1 MSIRLRWWLTLV
13 VVLAATAG
21 GVVIAVLGSRNLERL
36 ALVDA
41 RLQDV
46 GQFAGARASL
56 QRQSFELLP
65 RTLPGDNVLVQD
77 VRLQLLQADQLGDRL
92 PATVRTALG
101 ELDAALR
108 RPLVGRDALVTA
120 AILLERI
127 VQAEADAQ
135 EQIFADAR
143 SDIRRERT
151 LIYAGLVLITLLLV
165 AALWVAPRTASG
177 PLRLL
182 ARAWLRGVLDQRRTL
197 LRAERLALAG
207 EAAASLAH
215 EMRNP
220 LAGIVLGLQNLERD
234 VPDPLVSRVRPLV
247 TEIERV
253 NRSLNEH
260 LGALRAPVE
269 TPEPVDIQRTVS
281 ELAELLRYEAADRI
295 AIETDVPQ
303 GTVCRTQPDR
313 FRQVVLNLGLN
324 AIQAMEGEGGRL
336 RIRAS
341 SSGGSLDVEV
351 RDTGPGFP
359 PALLAATP
367 APFTTTRAQG
377 TGLGLRLVRR
387 TVTEMGGIVELSNP
401 AEGGARVL
409 VRIPCPTE
417 PSETA

>member
-13 VVLAATAG
+13 VVLVATAG
-21 GVVIAVLGSRNLERL
+21 GGVIAVLGSRNLERL

-41 RLQDV
+41 RLRDV
-46 GQFAGARASL
+46 GQFAGARARL

-65 RTLPGDNVLVQD
+65 RTLSGDAVLVQD

-92 PATVRTALG
+92 PPAVRTALG
-101 ELDAALR
+101 ELGAALQ
-108 RPLVGRDALVTA
+108 RPLVGREALVASA
-120 AILLERI
+120 ALLERI
-127 VQAEADAQ
+127 VQAEAEAQ

-234 VPDPLVSRVRPLV
+234 APDPLASRVRPLV

-269 TPEPVDIQRTVS
+269 SPEPVDIPRTVA

-341 SSGGSLDVEV
+341 AQEGTLELEV

-359 PALLAATP
+359 PALLEATP

-387 TVTEMGGIVELSNP
+387 TVTEMGGTVELSNP
-401 AEGGARVL
+401 PEGGARVL
-409 VRIPCPTE
+409 VRIPCP
-417 PSETA
+417 SEAA

>member
-21 GVVIAVLGSRNLERL
+21 GVVIALLGSRNLERL

-65 RTLPGDNVLVQD
+65 RTLPGENVLVQD
-77 VRLQLLQADQLGDRL
+77 VRLQLLQADRLGDRL
-92 PATVRTALG
+92 PPTVRTALG
-101 ELDAALR
+101 ELGAALQ
-108 RPLVGRDALVTA
+108 RPLVGREALVA
-120 AILLERI
+120 SAVLLERI
-127 VQAEADAQ
+127 VQAEAEAQ
-135 EQIFADAR
+135 EQIFSDAR

-151 LIYAGLVLITLLLV
+151 LIYGGLVLITFLLI

-234 VPDPLVSRVRPLV
+234 VPDPLASRVRPLV

-269 TPEPVDIQRTVS
+269 ALVPVDVGRAVG

-295 AIETDVPQ
+295 VIDAEAPP
-303 GTVCRTQPDR
+303 GTICRTQPDR

-324 AIQAMEGEGGRL
+324 AIQAMERDGGRL
-336 RIRAS
+336 RIGAAVS
-341 SSGGSLDVEV
+341 DGALELEV

-359 PALLAATP
+359 PALLEATP

-387 TVTEMGGIVELSNP
+387 TVTEMGGSVELSNP
-401 AEGGARVL
+401 QEGGAKVL
-409 VRIPCPTE
+409 IRIPCPREGT
-417 PSETA
+417 

>member
-1 MSIRLRWWLTLV
+1 MSIRVRWWLTLAV
-13 VVLAATAG
+13 VAVMAAG
-21 GVVIAVLGSRNLERL
+21 GAIIAFLGSRNLERL

-41 RLQDV
+41 RLREV

-56 QRQSFELLP
+56 QRQSFEFLP

-77 VRLQLLQADQLGDRL
+77 VRLQLLQANQLGDRL
-92 PATVRTALG
+92 PPTVRSTLG
-101 ELDAALR
+101 ELEAALQ
-108 RPLVGRDALVTA
+108 RPLVGRDALVA
-120 AILLERI
+120 SAVLLERI
-127 VQAEADAQ
+127 VQAEAEAQ
-135 EQIFADAR
+135 EQIFLDAR

-151 LIYAGLVLITLLLV
+151 LIYAGLVIITLLLV

-182 ARAWLRGVLDQRRTL
+182 ARAWLRGVLDQRRAL

-234 VPDPLVSRVRPLV
+234 APDPLASRVRPLV
-247 TEIERV
+247 AEIERV

-260 LGALRAPVE
+260 LGALRAPAE
-269 TPEPVDIQRTVS
+269 TPEPVDIGQAVA

-295 AIETDVPQ
+295 AIETDVPP

-336 RIRAS
+336 RIRAAARE
-341 SSGGSLDVEV
+341 GTLELEV

-359 PALLAATP
+359 PALLEAVP

-387 TVTEMGGIVELSNP
+387 TVTEMGGVVELSNP
-401 AEGGARVL
+401 PEGGARVSI
-409 VRIPCPTE
+409 RIPCSRE
-417 PSETA
+417 PGETP

>member
-120 AILLERI
+120 AVLLERI
-127 VQAEADAQ
+127 VQAEAEAQ

-151 LIYAGLVLITLLLV
+151 LIYGGLVLITFLLV
-165 AALWVAPRTASG
+165 AALWVAPRTATG

-234 VPDPLVSRVRPLV
+234 APDPLASRVRPLV
-247 TEIERV
+247 AEIERV

-269 TPEPVDIQRTVS
+269 MPEPVDIHRTVA

-295 AIETDVPQ
+295 AIEPDVPQ
-303 GTVCRTQPDR
+303 GTICRTQPDR

-341 SSGGSLDVEV
+341 TSGGSLELEV

-359 PALLAATP
+359 PALLEATP

-387 TVTEMGGIVELSNP
+387 TVTEMGGTVDLSNP
-401 AEGGARVL
+401 PEGGARVL
-409 VRIPCPTE
+409 VRIPCSRE
-417 PSETA
+417 PNETA

>member
-13 VVLAATAG
+13 VVLLATAG
-21 GVVIAVLGSRNLERL
+21 GAVIAVLGSRNLERL

-41 RLQDV
+41 RLRDV
-46 GQFAGARASL
+46 GQFAGARARL

-65 RTLPGDNVLVQD
+65 RTLSGDAVLVQD

-92 PATVRTALG
+92 PPAVRTALG
-101 ELDAALR
+101 ELGAALQ
-108 RPLVGRDALVTA
+108 RPLVGREALVASA
-120 AILLERI
+120 ALLERI
-127 VQAEADAQ
+127 VQAEAEAQ

-151 LIYAGLVLITLLLV
+151 LIYGGLVLITLLLV

-234 VPDPLVSRVRPLV
+234 APDPLASRVRPLV
-247 TEIERV
+247 AEIERV

-269 TPEPVDIQRTVS
+269 SPEPVDVHRTVA

-295 AIETDVPQ
+295 AIETEVPQ
-303 GTVCRTQPDR
+303 GTVCRIQPDR

-336 RIRAS
+336 RIRAAANE
-341 SSGGSLDVEV
+341 GTLELEV

-359 PALLAATP
+359 PALLEATP

-387 TVTEMGGIVELSNP
+387 TVTEMGGTVELSNP
-401 AEGGARVL
+401 PEGGARVL
-409 VRIPCPTE
+409 VRIPCP
-417 PSETA
+417 SEAA